1 MIFISFNK
9 NKMKKTTKS
18 AFHRGFTLI
27 ELMIVIVIL
36 GILMGT
42 ILPRLTG
49 AQARARDTG
58 RIADLNTI
66 AQALE
71 TYFDDNGTYPTL
83 PVGTRFEC
91 LKPMA
96 TGGTPATYEA
106 IMGYLKGGNVP
117 MPSSGQV
124 NGVPGGVTCT
134 GQYIYMPLMNKGI
147 ANNGYALITDV
158 ETYQKAN
165 VIVAVGTATATLPL
179 DTIADTTAVGT
190 AVSNTTP
197 ALLKT
202 ADGLAAGSTEY
213 VVYN

>member
-1 MIFISFNK
+1 
-9 NKMKKTTKS
+9 MKKTTKS

-66 AQALE
+66 GQALE
-71 TYFDDNGTYPTL
+71 TYFDDNGVYPGTQATL
-83 PVGTRFEC
+83 EC
-91 LKPMA
+91 LKPL
-96 TGGTPATYEA
+96 GTTYEA
-106 IMGYLKGGNVP
+106 IKGYLKGEAVP
-117 MPSSGQV
+117 TPSTSQK
-124 NGVPGGVTCT
+124 NGTGSTEDTDLCT
-134 GQYIYMPLMNKGI
+134 GSYIYIPLANKGI
-147 ANNGYALITDV
+147 EKNGYVLITDV

-165 VIVAVGTATATLPL
+165 VILTATGVSAPTFTWPM
-179 DTIADTTAVGT
+179 TAPFDTTAIGT
-190 AVSNTTP
+190 AVVNTN
-197 ALLKT
+197 AAGLKV
-202 ADGLAAGSTEY
+202 ADGENAGSTEY

>member
-1 MIFISFNK
+1 
-9 NKMKKTTKS
+9 MKKNTKS

-66 AQALE
+66 GQALE
-71 TYFDDNGTYPTL
+71 TFFDDNGQYPVDDT
-83 PVGTRFEC
+83 GTVNEHC
-91 LKPMA
+91 MLEGESVISPLIA
-96 TGGTPATYEA
+96 D
-106 IMGYLKGGNVP
+106 YLKGSQVP
-117 MPSSGQV
+117 RPAVSQV
-124 NGVPGGVTCT
+124 TTVAGLTCT
-134 GQYIYMPLMNKGI
+134 GGYVYVPLRSKGI
-147 ANNGYALITDV
+147 DNNGYALFSDV

-165 VIVAVGTATATLPL
+165 FIVSESFAAAGAITDSSGVGGIGSAIETDSTFVKTFDDTDAS
-179 DTIADTTAVGT
+179 DTI
-190 AVSNTTP
+190 
-197 ALLKT
+197 
-202 ADGLAAGSTEY
+202 Y

>member
-1 MIFISFNK
+1 
-9 NKMKKTTKS
+9 MKKTTKS

-66 AQALE
+66 GQALE
-71 TYFDDNGTYPTL
+71 TYFDDNGVYPG
-83 PVGTRFEC
+83 VN
-91 LKPMA
+91 
-96 TGGTPATYEA
+96 GTPVCSDSAAADGGEVVVA
-106 IMGYLKGGNVP
+106 DIKGYLKGEVVP
-117 MPSSGQV
+117 TPAVSQV
-124 NGVPGGVTCT
+124 TTVGTKTCT
-134 GQYIYMPLMNKGI
+134 GSYIYAPLNNKGI
-147 ANNGYALITDV
+147 AGNGYSLFTDV

-165 VIVAVGTATATLPL
+165 ILGSTL
-179 DTIADTTAVGT
+179 TIASTTDTNDVGSLLET
-190 AVSNTTP
+190 DPDLLASADESDAANTI
-197 ALLKT
+197 
-202 ADGLAAGSTEY
+202 Y

>member
-1 MIFISFNK
+1 
-9 NKMKKTTKS
+9 MKKTTKS

-66 AQALE
+66 GQALE
-71 TYFDDNGTYPTL
+71 TYFDDNGQYPDPNTAAS
-83 PVGTRFEC
+83 TDAYC
-91 LKPMA
+91 LTA
-96 TGGTPATYEA
+96 GEAEVTPLIA
-106 IMGYLKGGNVP
+106 GYLKGSVVP
-117 MPSSGQV
+117 RPAQSQV
-124 NGVPGGVTCT
+124 TRVANYYADPGCIGGYVYVPL
-134 GQYIYMPLMNKGI
+134 QSKGI
-147 ANNGYALITDV
+147 DNNGYALFSDV

-165 VIVAVGTATATLPL
+165 FLGTAFQASGTITDSGGDAGIGANLTTDSALLQAADNTLAS
-179 DTIADTTAVGT
+179 DTI
-190 AVSNTTP
+190 
-197 ALLKT
+197 
-202 ADGLAAGSTEY
+202 Y

>member
-1 MIFISFNK
+1 
-9 NKMKKTTKS
+9 MKKTTKS

-66 AQALE
+66 GQALE
-71 TYFDDNGTYPTL
+71 TYFDDNGSYP
-83 PVGTRFEC
+83 GTHGEWEC
-91 LKPMA
+91 LKPKA
-96 TGGTPATYEA
+96 APADPDGTYENIA
-106 IMGYLKGGNVP
+106 SYLKGEAVP
-117 MPSSGQV
+117 MPAVSQK
-124 NGVPGGVTCT
+124 NGTGTTEGTDTCT
-134 GQYIYMPLMNKGI
+134 GAYIYTALANKGI
-147 ANNGYALITDV
+147 EKNGYALISDV

-165 VIVAVGTATATLPL
+165 VIIPATGVTATLAFPITPA
-179 DTIADTTAVGT
+179 DTRTIGTAITNTTSNLLKIAD
-190 AVSNTTP
+190 
-197 ALLKT
+197 
-202 ADGLAAGSTEY
+202 DEMAGSTAY